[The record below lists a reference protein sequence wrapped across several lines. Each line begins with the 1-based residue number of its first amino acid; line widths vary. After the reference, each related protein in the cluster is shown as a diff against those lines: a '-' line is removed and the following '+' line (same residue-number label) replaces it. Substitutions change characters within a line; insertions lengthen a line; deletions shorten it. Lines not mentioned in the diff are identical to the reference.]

1 MESRN
6 DVSEFLRTRRAKV
19 TPEQVNLIVGSNRR
33 VPGLRREEV
42 ATLASVSVD
51 YYARLERGN
60 LSGVS
65 DEVLESI
72 AHALRLDEAETAHLF
87 ALARAAQP
95 GPARRR
101 RPAKPQEV
109 RPSLQRFVDSITGA
123 PVWVR
128 NERMD
133 FITANALG
141 RALYAPLLTGSA
153 RPANSA
159 RFVFLY
165 PEARSFFPDWERS
178 ANDIVAVLRS
188 SAGQDPHDKGLSD
201 LVGELATRSEDF
213 RTRWAAH
220 NVRLHRTGFKRIHHP
235 VVGDLELTYEA
246 MELPANPGWTMFAYT
261 AEPGSATEERLKLL
275 ASWAAT
281 STAEIPVV
289 ASHSG

>member
-1 MESRN
+1 MDSRN
-6 DVSEFLRTRRAKV
+6 DVSEFLRSRRAKV

-60 LSGVS
+60 LTGVS

-87 ALARAAQP
+87 ALARAARP
-95 GPARRR
+95 GPARRKR
-101 RPAKPQEV
+101 AAKEQEL
-109 RPSLQRFVDSITGA
+109 RPSLQRFMDAITGA
-123 PVWVR
+123 PTWVR

-133 FITANALG
+133 FVAANPLG
-141 RALYAPLLTGSA
+141 RALYAPVLA
-153 RPANSA
+153 DRVQPANTA
-159 RFVFLY
+159 RFLFLN
-165 PEARSFFPDWERS
+165 PEAPTFFPDWEQN
-178 ANDIVAVLRS
+178 ANDVVATLRGY
-188 SAGQDPHDKGLSD
+188 AGRQPHNRSLSD
-201 LVGELATRSEDF
+201 LIGELATRSEEF

-220 NVRLHRTGFKRIHHP
+220 NVRFHRTGLKRIHHP
-235 VVGDLELTYEA
+235 VVGDLELSYEA

-261 AEPGSATEERLKLL
+261 AEPGSASDERLSLL

-281 STAEIPVV
+281 TASELPATASTER
-289 ASHSG
+289 